1 MKGGPTFLVAGA
13 ARAGSTAVV
22 EALRAHPD
30 VFVTQPKEPHYF
42 AFAGRPVFFTGPGD
56 ETTINRALVWD
67 LHRYLSLYP
76 TDGRYVATG
85 EGSVSTLYYAEKA
98 IPAIRAVNPRM
109 RIVLLLREPV
119 ARAFSSFQ
127 YLQGRGFE
135 PLNDFLAA
143 VDDEPRRR
151 ELGWH
156 HLWHYTGMS
165 YYSASVHQFL
175 AAFGDQVQVWF
186 HDQLLKDPV
195 TTLAEIQLFL
205 GVEPHRVSV
214 AEAPRVN
221 TSGEPRREAVQQA
234 MQWASRSAVVRT
246 TVKSAVPFALRER
259 IRNANLRAS
268 GVSPEAR
275 ATLLPRFA
283 GDLQRLAEVL
293 DRPLPDGWLS

>member
-1 MKGGPTFLVAGA
+1 MTVRPTFLIAGA

-42 AFAGRPVFFTGPGD
+42 AFAGRSVSFTGPGD
-56 ETTINRALVWD
+56 ETTINRAVVSD
-67 LHRYLSLYP
+67 LHQYLSLYP
-76 TDGRYVATG
+76 DTGRYGATG
-85 EGSVSTLYYAEKA
+85 EGSVSTLYYAERA

-127 YLQGRGFE
+127 YLKGRGFE
-135 PLNDFLAA
+135 PLDDFLAA

-175 AAFGDQVQVWF
+175 AAFGDQVRIWF
-186 HDQLLKDPV
+186 HDQLVKNPA
-195 TTLAEIQLFL
+195 TTLAEIQHFL
-205 GVEPHRVSV
+205 GVDPGRVSL
-214 AEAPRVN
+214 AEAPQVN
-221 TSGEPRREAVQQA
+221 SSGAPRREAVQQA
-234 MQWASRSAVVRT
+234 MQWASRSEVVRT
-246 TVKSAVPFALRER
+246 TVKFAVPFALRER
-259 IRNANLRAS
+259 IRNANLRTNV
-268 GVSPEAR
+268 VSPEVR

-283 GDLQRLAEVL
+283 SDLQRLTDVL
-293 DRPLPDGWLS
+293 DRPLPDGWLR